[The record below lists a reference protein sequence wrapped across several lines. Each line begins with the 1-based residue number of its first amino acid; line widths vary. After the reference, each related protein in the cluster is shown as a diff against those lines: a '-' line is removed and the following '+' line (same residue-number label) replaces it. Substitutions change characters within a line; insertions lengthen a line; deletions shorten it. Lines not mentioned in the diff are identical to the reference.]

1 MRKVLFAPPARVFV
15 EREIRYLRERNPAA
29 AAVFRASVTRI
40 GRQLARFPHSGFL
53 RQDIPVSG
61 IYRIVLGDY
70 RIDYELVD
78 DAVLVLLVRH
88 GRQAEPGLPVDDDAD
103 YEAP

>member
-1 MRKVLFAPPARVFV
+1 MRKVLFAPPARHFV
-15 EREIRYLRERNPAA
+15 EQEIRYLRDRNPAA
-29 AAVFRASVTRI
+29 AAAFRTSVARL
-40 GRQLARFPHSGFL
+40 GRQLARFPHSDLL
-53 RQDIPVSG
+53 RQDVPLVG

-70 RIDYELVD
+70 RIDYELTD

-88 GRQAEPGLPVDDDAD
+88 GRQSEPGLPIDDDAD

>member
-1 MRKVLFAPPARVFV
+1 MRKVLFAPPARAFI
-15 EREIRYLRERNPAA
+15 EQETCYLRDRNPAA
-29 AAVFRASVTRI
+29 ATAFRVSVAHL

-53 RQDIPVSG
+53 RQDIPLGG

-70 RIDYELVD
+70 RVDYELAD
-78 DAVLVLLVRH
+78 DAVLVLLMRH